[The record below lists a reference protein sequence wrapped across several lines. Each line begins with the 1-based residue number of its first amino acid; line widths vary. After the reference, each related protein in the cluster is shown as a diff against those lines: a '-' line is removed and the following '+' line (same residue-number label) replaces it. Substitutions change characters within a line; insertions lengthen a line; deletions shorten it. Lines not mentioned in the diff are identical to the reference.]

1 MLKINGSNIYNFQRA
16 LWMIIEHT
24 DRVPLNQLGAAQ
36 INQLDPFRDDP
47 EIDVDEVDIDL
58 EEEDSSQPAGK

>member
-1 MLKINGSNIYNFQRA
+1 MDDYR
-16 LWMIIEHT
+16 T
-24 DRVPLNQLGAAQ
+24 YRVPLNQLGAAQ

-47 EIDVDEVDIDL
+47 EIDVDEVDLDL